1 LVNNP
6 KTHITVKN
14 RILDLIKTWANDF
27 KGQVTLEYA
36 PLTSYMNEVYQDL
49 IAQGHQ
55 FPAFQPSPKRTT
67 ISEKE
72 KEEEE
77 LQLALAMSLSA
88 QETRRVL
95 KC

>member
-1 LVNNP
+1 
-6 KTHITVKN
+6 
-14 RILDLIKTWANDF
+14 
-27 KGQVTLEYA
+27 
-36 PLTSYMNEVYQDL
+36 MNEVYQDL

-67 ISEKE
+67 ISDKE

-88 QETRRVL
+88 QETRRV
-95 KC
+95 